1 MLLITIDEMLSSKYS
16 DMIPLKCDGCQQDF
30 QRIQKQV
37 KSDYK
42 LKCHLKHFCSSK
54 CQGILKKKDYVNL
67 TCHLC
72 KAHFSLIPSEFEKR
86 SKKTSK
92 LCCSQQCANKINIHR
107 SEETRKKVSET
118 LKRKYAEGII
128 IHPRPLKNK
137 APYICSFC
145 SKEFISKKKRS
156 TCSKECYKNLLPS
169 IGRKGG
175 RVTSS
180 LEFHKRNRSSNEKM
194 FFTKIKEIY
203 PDAIANKR
211 LFDGWD
217 ADIIIPSQKLAIH
230 WNGVWHYKSVM
241 GNELLERVQQ
251 KDKLRYEAIEKH
263 GYKNY
268 IIQDLGPMNEEKVTK
283 EYVDFLQNVKEQL
296 DM

>member
-67 TCHLC
+67 TCNLC

-118 LKRKYAEGII
+118 LKRK
-128 IHPRPLKNK
+128 
-137 APYICSFC
+137 
-145 SKEFISKKKRS
+145 
-156 TCSKECYKNLLPS
+156 
-169 IGRKGG
+169 
-175 RVTSS
+175 
-180 LEFHKRNRSSNEKM
+180 
-194 FFTKIKEIY
+194 
-203 PDAIANKR
+203 
-211 LFDGWD
+211 
-217 ADIIIPSQKLAIH
+217 
-230 WNGVWHYKSVM
+230 
-241 GNELLERVQQ
+241 
-251 KDKLRYEAIEKH
+251 
-263 GYKNY
+263 
-268 IIQDLGPMNEEKVTK
+268 
-283 EYVDFLQNVKEQL
+283 
-296 DM
+296 